1 MSFNFKDNLAL
12 GNNKFL
18 KWIDNTGVTRAN
30 IIGMDTSNNTLLNSF
45 SNGNV
50 IINNNPRSFTYI
62 NINNTNNVFID
73 SALNIGFSSS
83 VNSNAVLT
91 LKNSNYIGIQS
102 TSGYLGL
109 SGSNVFDT
117 SSSRIKLDL
126 NKIELYSKNQFN
138 VYTNELLRMNIDNTG
153 LLSIL
158 PDGSN
163 ARILFSDTSTNF
175 SNQVLI
181 TNTSNSINNSTGS
194 LVVSGGVAING
205 NLNLAG
211 SLSFNNPIVSA
222 NSSTGTIVINN
233 GGIGIN
239 CSNDTQNVNNGGA
252 LTISGGAAIKKSV
265 NIGGKLTI
273 SDTTVSSNSFDGS
286 LITYGDLG
294 INARVFQRSNS
305 SPQYK
310 IAPITNSND
319 TGLAFYSN
327 NDYTGNSWEIGCK
340 NNNFDIS
347 NSSSGSNFTIVTTGT
362 TANIGINTTSP
373 INTCDIRGTLN
384 VSGISNFGSG
394 IIINTDNS
402 IFSNGFGPA
411 SDFRLLS
418 YGGSGIIIAGSSGY
432 VGLGTSPNAPF
443 QLSNTILNRK
453 IVLFDTIN
461 NDHQFYGMGINTN
474 TLRYQVDNMSASHVF
489 YAGINSSTSQELMRI
504 GGNGFV
510 GINTSNPSRELDV
523 NGKLIIRSTAN
534 SIGYNSGGSLT
545 VMGGGSFGGDVYIGG
560 AINTSSDIRLKENI
574 RSIPNCL
581 DKIDTIETVYF
592 NYINNPSKELN
603 IGFIAN
609 NFIEDFPEI
618 LKRPLDGYY
627 SLDYSRVT
635 PILMNCI
642 KELKKR
648 IIALEANSTF
658 QKS

>member
-12 GNNKFL
+12 ENNKFL
-18 KWIDNTGVTRAN
+18 KWIDNTGITRAN

-50 IINNNPRSFTYI
+50 IINNNPKSFTYI

-83 VNSNAVLT
+83 VNSNAMLT

-117 SSSRIKLDL
+117 SSSRIKLDV
-126 NKIELYSKNQFN
+126 NNIELYSKNGYN

-163 ARILFSDTSTNF
+163 ARIIFSDTSSNF

-181 TNTSNSINNSTGS
+181 TNTNVSSNNSTGS
-194 LVVSGGVAING
+194 LIVSGGVAING
-205 NLNLAG
+205 DLNLAG
-211 SLSFNNPIVSA
+211 SLSFNNPIVSL

-252 LTISGGAAIKKSV
+252 LTINGGAAIKKSV

-273 SDTTVSSNSFDGS
+273 LDTTVSTNSFDGS
-286 LITYGDLG
+286 FITYGDLG
-294 INARVFQRSNS
+294 INAQVFQRSDTF
-305 SPQYK
+305 PQYK
-310 IAPITNSND
+310 LAPITNSND
-319 TGLAFYSN
+319 IGMAFYSN
-327 NDYTGNSWEIGCK
+327 NDYTGNTWTLGSK

-347 NSSSGSNFTIVTTGT
+347 NTSSGSHFTMVPTG
-362 TANIGINTTSP
+362 NIGINTTNP
-373 INTCDIRGTLN
+373 MNTLDIRGTLN
-384 VSGISNFGSG
+384 VSGTGNFGS
-394 IIINTDNS
+394 IILNTNS
-402 IFSNGFGPA
+402 SISANGIFSNVQI
-411 SDFRLLS
+411 SS
-418 YGGSGIIIAGSSGY
+418 YGGNGIRIAENTGY
-432 VGLGTSPNAPF
+432 LGINTNATV
-443 QLSNTILNRK
+443 QLQLANTLDIRK
-453 IVLFDTIN
+453 VVLFDATN
-461 NDHQFYGMGINTN
+461 NDYQFYGMGITPNI
-474 TLRYQVDNMSASHVF
+474 YGYHVDNLSASHVF
-489 YAGINSSTSQELMRI
+489 YAGSSNTSSNEIMRMR
-504 GGNGFV
+504 GDGFV
-510 GINTSNPSRELDV
+510 GINTSNPSAILDV
-523 NGKLIIRSTAN
+523 NGNVIIQSTVN

-545 VMGGGSFGGDVYIGG
+545 VMGGGSFGGDIYVGG

-574 RSIPNCL
+574 YSITNCL

-592 NYINNPSKELN
+592 NYINDPSKELN

-618 LKRPLDGYY
+618 LKKPENGYY

-648 IIALEANSTF
+648 IILLETTF
-658 QKS
+658 SKKVETKITK